1 MRLVPHDYQVGQT
14 LELVVERIAYGG
26 DSIAYAPDGRIVF
39 FRGAAPKDVVQVR
52 LLQVRKRFL
61 RAVVLGVEAGPE
73 RVEPFCQ
80 FYEKCGGCPWQAV
93 PKKLQGDTPQ
103 CPC

>member
-14 LELVVERIAYGG
+14 LELVVERLAYGG

-61 RAVVLGVEAGPE
+61 RAVVLEVEAGS
-73 RVEPFCQ
+73 R
-80 FYEKCGGCPWQAV
+80 KSRTI
-93 PKKLQGDTPQ
+93 LSIL
-103 CPC
+103 